1 LRDKA
6 QTRLPADSVSMGAEG
21 VENPQIDS
29 RRKRKTEA
37 NRGAI
42 NTLPGGSM
50 RQGKIDSG
58 GYVIDTCVT
67 ISIISNF
74 TSNKGTRA
82 QNFFRRRLGLL

>member
-1 LRDKA
+1 
-6 QTRLPADSVSMGAEG
+6 
-21 VENPQIDS
+21 
-29 RRKRKTEA
+29 
-37 NRGAI
+37 
-42 NTLPGGSM
+42 M